1 MANVTVLLS
10 EFVLMGFSDIW
21 ELQVLHAVVFFL
33 IYLMTLIGILLII
46 LLITLDQHLHKLALL
61 TVMSYDQYVAVCHP
75 LHYQVMMR
83 KGACEKM
90 VAASWFSGAVSGFLN
105 TSVTSLPFCW
115 SDVIHQFF
123 CEIPS
128 LLRLSYSE
136 RFLAEIG
143 AIIATTSL
151 GILRFTSILVSYP
164 YIFSTVLRIPSVE
177 GRSKVFSTCISHLV
191 VVIVFL
197 STGSI
202 AYLKPTSE
210 SPSIWD
216 LIVSVFYTV
225 APPTLNSIVYSL
237 KNRDMQ
243 AAFWKMLRKTVFIH
257 RNNKSNNNNT
267 ATSLSSGKR
276 KANSVSNSCPPIYVS
291 KCNIEELLHPT
302 FGGCDHVH
310 TRDLVPEHFGHSDGN
325 VRHVHE
331 RQLAEEKVH
340 GAVEAG
346 IRAYQKDQDG
356 VSRQGHQENHENDHG
371 EESWVFGLTEDSQQD
386 EL

>member
-33 IYLMTLIGILLII
+33 IYLTALIGNLLII
-46 LLITLDQHLHKLALL
+46 LLITLDQHLHSPMHFFLRTLSLLDVCFISVTVPKAITQSLTQNSSISFLGCAVQVFLVVLFACAELALL
-61 TVMSYDQYVAVCHP
+61 TVMSYDRYVAMCHP

-177 GRSKVFSTCISHLV
+177 GRSKVFSTCIPHLV

-202 AYLKPTSE
+202 TYLKPTSE

-276 KANSVSNSCPPIYVS
+276 KANSVSNSHPPI
-291 KCNIEELLHPT
+291 
-302 FGGCDHVH
+302 
-310 TRDLVPEHFGHSDGN
+310 
-325 VRHVHE
+325 
-331 RQLAEEKVH
+331 
-340 GAVEAG
+340 
-346 IRAYQKDQDG
+346 
-356 VSRQGHQENHENDHG
+356 
-371 EESWVFGLTEDSQQD
+371 
-386 EL
+386 